1 MSGRTQRLTIRVAGL
16 RPGLWREYLELCKPK
31 VVLLMVF
38 TAMVGM
44 FLATPGLV
52 PADALLFGSTGIALI
67 AAAGATLNH
76 VLDRQSDAVML
87 RTHRRPLPSGRVDG
101 ISALVFALVLCAAG
115 AALLV
120 LRVNTLTAVLTL
132 LSMVGY
138 SLVYTLYLKWAT
150 PHNIVIG
157 GAAGAMPPVLG
168 WSAVTG
174 QLDPNALLLFLIV
187 FAWTPPHFWALAIHR
202 REDYARA
209 AVPMLPVTHGVDFTR
224 LQILLYTLVL
234 CAVSALPYATRMSGG
249 AYLAGA
255 AVLGG
260 GFLYHAVALY
270 RRRDDPRL
278 PMRTFAYSI
287 YYLAGLFGF
296 LLLDHYLQHS
306 WA

>member
-1 MSGRTQRLTIRVAGL
+1 MSGRAQRLPIRAIGL
-16 RPGLWREYLELCKPK
+16 RPALWREYLELCKPK

-38 TAMVGM
+38 TAVVGM

-52 PADALLFGSTGIALI
+52 PAEALVFGCTGIALI

-76 VLDRQSDAVML
+76 VLDRRTDAVML

-101 ISALVFALVLCAAG
+101 LTAAVFALVLCASGAG
-115 AALLV
+115 LLV

-168 WSAVTG
+168 WTAVTG
-174 QLDPNALLLFLIV
+174 QVDPNALLLFLII

-224 LQILLYTLVL
+224 LQILLYTLML
-234 CAVSALPYATRMSGG
+234 CAVSVLPYATRMSGG
-249 AYLAGA
+249 LYLAGA
-255 AVLGG
+255 VLLGG

-270 RRRDDPRL
+270 RRRDDARL

-287 YYLAGLFGF
+287 YYLAGLFAF
-296 LLLDHYLQHS
+296 LLLDHYLRHS
-306 WA
+306 LA

>member
-1 MSGRTQRLTIRVAGL
+1 MSGRAQRLPIRAIGL
-16 RPGLWREYLELCKPK
+16 RPALWREYLELCKPK

-38 TAMVGM
+38 TAVVGM

-52 PADALLFGSTGIALI
+52 PAEALVFGCTGIALI

-76 VLDRQSDAVML
+76 VLDRRTDAVML

-101 ISALVFALVLCAAG
+101 LTAAVFALVLCASGAG
-115 AALLV
+115 LLV

-168 WSAVTG
+168 WTAVTG
-174 QLDPNALLLFLIV
+174 QVDPNALLLFLII

-224 LQILLYTLVL
+224 LQILLYTLML
-234 CAVSALPYATRMSGG
+234 CAVSVLPYATRMSGG
-249 AYLAGA
+249 LYLAGA
-255 AVLGG
+255 VLLGG

-270 RRRDDPRL
+270 RRRDDARL

-287 YYLAGLFGF
+287 YYLAELFAF
-296 LLLDHYLQHS
+296 LLLDHYLRHS
-306 WA
+306 LA